1 MNRFPSREQVE
12 RLRQQYPE
20 GTKICCDYMQD
31 DPRPIQPGTMGRVL
45 FVDDVG
51 TVHCAFDNGRQLGL
65 VSGVDSFHIVTLI
78 DEMRTM
84 GQDELC
90 EYGIIKFDSF
100 EELFDYIYD
109 ENTDKEDIINDMSDK
124 MKKELINN
132 NYSDR
137 IMSDGK
143 AFYYNSDDF
152 SELQIQRHDEID
164 SDAESFQTEN
174 DKEYVVSGKLVDRE
188 KCRYGDVYV
197 TTCYDSGIERWDND
211 SLILRRCTRGS
222 RSHRADTHLSFVW
235 QMYQC
240 SLLSPIQNQLNL
252 QSDQLFQSASTVS
265 FQFLFKPFCVF
276 IQQEVFLIAIDIR
289 FKPKRPCVF
298 VLAALEIVFRV
309 IIQTPRLW

>member
-1 MNRFPSREQVE
+1 MNGSPSREQVE
-12 RLRQQYPE
+12 RLKQQYPE
-20 GTKICCDYMQD
+20 GTKICCDRMND
-31 DPRPIQPGTMGRVL
+31 DPRPIPPGTMGRVL

-65 VSGVDSFHIVTLI
+65 VSGVDSFHTVTLI
-78 DEMRTM
+78 DEMRAM
-84 GQDELC
+84 DQDDLC
-90 EYGIIKFDSF
+90 EYGIVKFDSF

-109 ENTDKEDIINDMSDK
+109 ENTGKEDIINDMSDK

-164 SDAESFQTEN
+164 SDSESFQTEN

-197 TTCYDSGIERWDND
+197 FTCYDDSIPRVDDNGNEILCKGYYCQVFSDSEYTNEIDSFCLAEGVEITDMSDEAVTAGIK
-211 SLILRRCTRGS
+211 SYLG
-222 RSHRADTHLSFVW
+222 
-235 QMYQC
+235 
-240 SLLSPIQNQLNL
+240 LNNEDIV
-252 QSDQLFQSASTVS
+252 QDENESQGMS
-265 FQFLFKPFCVF
+265 
-276 IQQEVFLIAIDIR
+276 ID
-289 FKPKRPCVF
+289 
-298 VLAALEIVFRV
+298 L
-309 IIQTPRLW
+309 